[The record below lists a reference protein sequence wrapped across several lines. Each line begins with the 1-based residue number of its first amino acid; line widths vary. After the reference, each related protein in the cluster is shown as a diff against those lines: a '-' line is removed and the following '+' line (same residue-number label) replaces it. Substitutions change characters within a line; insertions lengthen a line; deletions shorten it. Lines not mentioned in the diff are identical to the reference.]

1 MKTIKLAGLNALLAI
16 ALLGTACTPA
26 AAPTPT
32 LDPNVIYTSAA
43 QTVVA
48 QLTQNAPTA
57 TQRPTETPRATA
69 TRMSSLP
76 TLPPLGTL
84 APLKTSTAALGPT
97 NDKCQYITQSPSD
110 NSSVKANSVF
120 NVIWRIKNTGT
131 TTWNTNYYYRF
142 YAAVDK
148 LGTSANSYPLTAT
161 VAPNGEVE
169 LKVIA
174 DASSVP
180 GLYDTS
186 WVLTNAEGRNF
197 CSFNIKV
204 NVVESTS
211 TSSAAT
217 AIPATE
223 AHGIT
228 YDEDTLNSMGLSSG
242 SVTVTFTDGDAIQAR
257 IAYPVGPSYTTSHDV
272 TFLGNNGVQ
281 FEDDQYAASAGTR
294 YLYAG
299 IVHGSAYTFTI
310 TRNAALTPV
319 GRIYSL
325 EVCNSSVNCW

>member
-32 LDPNVIYTSAA
+32 IDPNMIYTSAA
-43 QTVVA
+43 QTVIA
-48 QLTQNAPTA
+48 QLTQNAPPPTA
-57 TQRPTETPRATA
+57 TQKPTEAPKVTPTKL
-69 TRMSSLP
+69 SSLP

-120 NVIWRIKNTGT
+120 NIIWRIKNTGT

-148 LGTSANSYPLTAT
+148 LHIQSNSYPLTTT

-169 LKVIA
+169 LKVVA
-174 DASSVP
+174 EASSVA
-180 GLYDTS
+180 GLYDTN
-186 WVLTNAEGRNF
+186 WVLTNPDGRNF

-204 NVVESTS
+204 NVAASTS
-211 TSSAAT
+211 TSSEAT
-217 AIPATE
+217 AVPATE
-223 AHGIT
+223 AHMIT
-228 YDEDTLNSMGLSSG
+228 YGEEQFTAA
-242 SVTVTFTDGDAIQAR
+242 TTTITYTDGTPIQAR
-257 IAYPVGPSYTTSHDV
+257 IVFPTGPTYASTVRVSIT
-272 TFLGNNGVQ
+272 GNNSVVQ
-281 FEDDQYAASAGTR
+281 DASQYSESAGTG

-299 IVHGSAYTFTI
+299 ITHGLPYTFTV
-310 TRNAALTPV
+310 TKDAAA
-319 GRIYSL
+319 GRIYRL
-325 EVCNSSVNCW
+325 EVCDSSVNCW